1 MIKNRFNTILKRTY
15 VKGEFIL
22 GRDDKKG
29 SSHNKDTLPQTP
41 KNEKISPNKIREE
54 FSRELAEIERAAKR
68 LNRKK

>member
-1 MIKNRFNTILKRTY
+1 M
-15 VKGEFIL
+15 

-54 FSRELAEIERAAKR
+54 FSKELVEIAKSASR
-68 LNRKK
+68 QRHKK

>member
-1 MIKNRFNTILKRTY
+1 M
-15 VKGEFIL
+15 KGACQM

-54 FSRELAEIERAAKR
+54 FSKELVEIAKSASR
-68 LNRKK
+68 QRHKK